1 MQARRDGLQVHDS
14 PQQAIAL
21 GFKAADPSRY
31 FSYRR
36 AAWRQLRT
44 EVRTAPVS
52 ELWRYIADMP
62 YWLENR
68 WCARPSSQRTAP
80 STLWNRRD
88 PRTPILFLKSPDSGM
103 ARSIELPRTLV
114 ETRAAKLLGSEG
126 RQT

>member
-1 MQARRDGLQVHDS
+1 VQARRDGLQVHDS

-62 YWLENR
+62 YWLENPVVR
-68 WCARPSSQRTAP
+68 EAFFPTDGPIYAVEPARPEDT
-80 STLWNRRD
+80 
-88 PRTPILFLKSPDSGM
+88 DSVFEI
-103 ARSIELPRTLV
+103 ARQWDGPEH
-114 ETRAAKLLGSEG
+114 
-126 RQT
+126 